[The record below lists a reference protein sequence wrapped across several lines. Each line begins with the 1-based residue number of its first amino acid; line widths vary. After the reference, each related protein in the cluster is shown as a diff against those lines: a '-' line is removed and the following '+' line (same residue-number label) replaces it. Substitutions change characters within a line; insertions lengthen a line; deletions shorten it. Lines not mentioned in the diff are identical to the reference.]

1 MLEWHDF
8 VEQLLSEESSFDGIS
23 LSFDGTAH
31 SVGVPPIIKAS
42 VLMLDKMITHQGKF
56 NILVFPE
63 RIQSIFI
70 FTLIKLLH
78 NIAEGKIERAYDPE
92 AFKPGEKLKL
102 GNAVV
107 EFVGI
112 EDEKN
117 ERRMKIKVADL
128 TISAPIEYF
137 PLFQL
142 TNTQRRLSPYE
153 KYVVEKKKIEG
164 LVSHLTAD
172 EKFLKMLADYR
183 THMDSSIVSMTSV
196 INAKELLSTCK
207 LCGRDIKSILLVG
220 QADYEGNVKNVGAG
234 QLGGVPA
241 VVLASDLYAIA
252 ALADQGHP
260 IQSIII
266 DGSNANILLSQMDAL
281 DNLMRLGVPI
291 TCVTDI
297 VNSFDLQ
304 PFLDRQFNVWRW
316 DETSITDHLYNVNPL
331 SSDRKIKHCA
341 KREVKYL
348 VSDGNEISIAIRKL
362 YFHRGETQTLSVQML
377 KLFDKLF
384 SLAFVAL
391 HETVP
396 FNDDQLIRPKLI
408 LDECSSILAG
418 EKNYL
423 ASKTYDDYSTIIS
436 CLKKVFIKGYPL
448 PKHDALATRLRSEKY
463 KSICI
468 IVPERSDKK
477 HVQEYWQ
484 MWCRRQRLITQVY
497 VLYPAEYYPA
507 LTTQF
512 SATVVVGW
520 LKRAIMRKILY
531 GFNTQ
536 TYAKLLDC
544 QQFERKVPIYLPDG
558 GYIEQLGFETVR
570 KSLNPPWQSSI
581 RPLSQEAYDY
591 ILKAAGIQL
600 SSEPVHQD
608 SIDVLKDKLK
618 LAVRDF
624 YVEGN
629 SSAIHR
635 IESIASAIGRATS
648 TSGKENEHT
657 RSSRYSPTVSQVEK
671 LSRLLDYCKT
681 MRMSYSYKPI
691 LILALLHYG
700 DRDGCISIE
709 NAAVYFREYYSN
721 RKAQGLAIEKK
732 QCIYLRD
739 DVTDAQI
746 IANLLSNPVKA
757 LIESGFF
764 FYNEDSHVF
773 SVSPDIW
780 STIDRS
786 NKAAIT
792 RICRQKLKDYY
803 KD

>member
-92 AFKPGEKLKL
+92 TFKSGEKLKL

-164 LVSHLTAD
+164 LISHLTAD

-252 ALADQGHP
+252 ALAGQGHP

-436 CLKKVFIKGYPL
+436 CLKKV
-448 PKHDALATRLRSEKY
+448 
-463 KSICI
+463 
-468 IVPERSDKK
+468 
-477 HVQEYWQ
+477 
-484 MWCRRQRLITQVY
+484 
-497 VLYPAEYYPA
+497 
-507 LTTQF
+507 
-512 SATVVVGW
+512 
-520 LKRAIMRKILY
+520 
-531 GFNTQ
+531 
-536 TYAKLLDC
+536 
-544 QQFERKVPIYLPDG
+544 
-558 GYIEQLGFETVR
+558 
-570 KSLNPPWQSSI
+570 
-581 RPLSQEAYDY
+581 
-591 ILKAAGIQL
+591 
-600 SSEPVHQD
+600 
-608 SIDVLKDKLK
+608 
-618 LAVRDF
+618 
-624 YVEGN
+624 
-629 SSAIHR
+629 
-635 IESIASAIGRATS
+635 
-648 TSGKENEHT
+648 
-657 RSSRYSPTVSQVEK
+657 
-671 LSRLLDYCKT
+671 
-681 MRMSYSYKPI
+681 
-691 LILALLHYG
+691 
-700 DRDGCISIE
+700 
-709 NAAVYFREYYSN
+709 
-721 RKAQGLAIEKK
+721 
-732 QCIYLRD
+732 
-739 DVTDAQI
+739 
-746 IANLLSNPVKA
+746 
-757 LIESGFF
+757 
-764 FYNEDSHVF
+764 
-773 SVSPDIW
+773 
-780 STIDRS
+780 
-786 NKAAIT
+786 
-792 RICRQKLKDYY
+792 
-803 KD
+803 

>member
-78 NIAEGKIERAYDPE
+78 NIAEGKIERAYNPE

-112 EDEKN
+112 EENKN
-117 ERRMKIKVADL
+117 ERRMRIKVADL
-128 TISAPIEYF
+128 IISAPIEYF

-142 TNTQRRLSPYE
+142 TNTQRRLSTY
-153 KYVVEKKKIEG
+153 KQYVAEKKKVEG
-164 LVSHLTAD
+164 LVSYSTAD
-172 EKFLKMLADYR
+172 EKFLKLLADYR
-183 THMDSSIVSMTSV
+183 THMDSSIVNMTSV

-207 LCGRDIKSILLVG
+207 LCGRDIKDILLVG
-220 QADYEGNVKNVGAG
+220 HADYEGNVRNIGAG

-241 VVLASDLYAIA
+241 IVLASDLYAIA

-281 DNLMRLGVPI
+281 DDLMRLGVPI

-316 DETSITDHLYNVNPL
+316 DETSITDHLYDVNPL

-341 KREVKYL
+341 KREVEYL

-362 YFHRGETQTLSVQML
+362 YFHRGEAQTLSAQML

-391 HETVP
+391 RETVP
-396 FNDDQLIRPKLI
+396 FNDGQLIQPKLI
-408 LDECSSILAG
+408 LDECSSILAD

-423 ASKTYDDYSTIIS
+423 SSKTYDDYITIIG
-436 CLKKVFIKGYPL
+436 CLKKVFAKGCPL
-448 PKHDALATRLRSEKY
+448 SKHDALATKLRKEKY
-463 KSICI
+463 KNICI
-468 IVPERSDKK
+468 VVPERSDKK

-536 TYAKLLDC
+536 TYTILLYDYEKRWKNYDTQKWNSALDSLQNRKTIERSFATDKLHAITVRCCRKPVANAATGCWIAAQSLARWITNPLDFLLNYWNSEVIVCLLSCLKRWIVSLPTQMNCSTHTIIPPSIKINCTKEIFSFITKAIDTTRVSGTILEWALLAKFRLQMEKTTMLNFWIATSLNGRFQFISLTVDILNNLVSK
-544 QQFERKVPIYLPDG
+544 QFERASILLGKVL
-558 GYIEQLGFETVR
+558 FVR
-570 KSLNPPWQSSI
+570 CPKKPTI
-581 RPLSQEAYDY
+581 
-591 ILKAAGIQL
+591 IL
-600 SSEPVHQD
+600 
-608 SIDVLKDKLK
+608 
-618 LAVRDF
+618 
-624 YVEGN
+624 
-629 SSAIHR
+629 
-635 IESIASAIGRATS
+635 
-648 TSGKENEHT
+648 
-657 RSSRYSPTVSQVEK
+657 
-671 LSRLLDYCKT
+671 
-681 MRMSYSYKPI
+681 
-691 LILALLHYG
+691 
-700 DRDGCISIE
+700 
-709 NAAVYFREYYSN
+709 
-721 RKAQGLAIEKK
+721 
-732 QCIYLRD
+732 
-739 DVTDAQI
+739 
-746 IANLLSNPVKA
+746 
-757 LIESGFF
+757 
-764 FYNEDSHVF
+764 
-773 SVSPDIW
+773 
-780 STIDRS
+780 
-786 NKAAIT
+786 
-792 RICRQKLKDYY
+792 
-803 KD
+803 

>member
-78 NIAEGKIERAYDPE
+78 NIAEGKIERAYDPG

-153 KYVVEKKKIEG
+153 KYVAEKKKIEG

-316 DETSITDHLYNVNPL
+316 DETSITDHLYDVNPL

-536 TYAKLLDC
+536 TYTILLYDYEKRWKNYDTKKWNSALDSL
-544 QQFERKVPIYLPDG
+544 QNRKTIKGPLLQTNSMYLPADLFRQNQ
-558 GYIEQLGFETVR
+558 YQQIRQKQTN
-570 KSLNPPWQSSI
+570 SL
-581 RPLSQEAYDY
+581 
-591 ILKAAGIQL
+591 
-600 SSEPVHQD
+600 
-608 SIDVLKDKLK
+608 KLK
-618 LAVRDF
+618 
-624 YVEGN
+624 
-629 SSAIHR
+629 
-635 IESIASAIGRATS
+635 
-648 TSGKENEHT
+648 
-657 RSSRYSPTVSQVEK
+657 
-671 LSRLLDYCKT
+671 
-681 MRMSYSYKPI
+681 
-691 LILALLHYG
+691 
-700 DRDGCISIE
+700 
-709 NAAVYFREYYSN
+709 
-721 RKAQGLAIEKK
+721 
-732 QCIYLRD
+732 
-739 DVTDAQI
+739 
-746 IANLLSNPVKA
+746 
-757 LIESGFF
+757 
-764 FYNEDSHVF
+764 
-773 SVSPDIW
+773 
-780 STIDRS
+780 
-786 NKAAIT
+786 
-792 RICRQKLKDYY
+792 
-803 KD
+803 